1 MNYRK
6 NMFALLVAGT
16 LITGCGG
23 GGTDISGGS
32 TGGTTS
38 GSTGTGSTVTAG
50 PAVSIVADALTSNFI
65 ALKGYNSVKSETAP
79 VTFTVY
85 DAAGV
90 AVPNQTVN
98 FAFSA
103 AMPSDSGYSLNKTQ
117 AVTGSDGKVTV
128 TVSSGNIP
136 RSVSVTASLA
146 TNTRGC

>member
-50 PAVSIVADALTSNFI
+50 PAVSIVADALTTKFI
-65 ALKGYNSVKSETAP
+65 AL
-79 VTFTVY
+79 
-85 DAAGV
+85 
-90 AVPNQTVN
+90 
-98 FAFSA
+98 
-103 AMPSDSGYSLNKTQ
+103 
-117 AVTGSDGKVTV
+117 
-128 TVSSGNIP
+128 
-136 RSVSVTASLA
+136 
-146 TNTRGC
+146 